1 MNLCKPAH
9 LMIVCL
15 GLSLAMVG
23 CYGPD
28 GADPAAN
35 PSGAVSGAL
44 SQRLVCRAGVRRA
57 PGDAMDLC
65 AAFPARCD
73 TLREAAQVRALRGLL
88 QVSSAVRALRSGRFS
103 DAAARAAIHDAAA
116 ASFAAARVPPAAAAR
131 ALSEMDAAAGRRS
144 SAIGVRV
151 VTLGAAMTAQAGPYL
166 QALAQS
172 GDGSGTAA
180 YASESTVTTTL
191 DSGWKIS
198 FGPFEI
204 HENMTVTT
212 TETVDEDDADY
223 TEVCDEDGNCT
234 CE

>member
-1 MNLCKPAH
+1 MANLCKPAH
-9 LMIVCL
+9 VMMVCL
-15 GLSLAMVG
+15 GLSLAMAG

-28 GADPAAN
+28 GAADPGTRPTGAA
-35 PSGAVSGAL
+35 SGAL
-44 SQRLVCRAGVRRA
+44 SQRLVCRAGVCRA
-57 PGDAMDLC
+57 PGDAVDLC
-65 AAFPARCD
+65 AAFP
-73 TLREAAQVRALRGLL
+73 
-88 QVSSAVRALRSGRFS
+88 
-103 DAAARAAIHDAAA
+103 
-116 ASFAAARVPPAAAAR
+116 AR

-151 VTLGAAMTAQAGPYL
+151 VTLGAAMSAQSGPYL

-180 YASESTVTTTL
+180 YASASTVTTTL

-212 TETVDEDDADY
+212 VETVDDEDDAEY